1 MSVSVCEFGE
11 STLKDR
17 VKPPEVEPFTLIA
30 IERRPISIVYERAYT
45 DSVSFTLPSAC
56 SVAVHAVWVFRPTP
70 VAESNAPEPITV
82 PLGASGVGAGAGV
95 AVAAGVSVGTASVG
109 CGVAVGMTN

>member
-17 VKPPEVEPFTLIA
+17 VKPPEVAPFTLIA
-30 IERRPISIVYERAYT
+30 ISSVYERTYT
-45 DSVSFTLPSAC
+45 DSVSLTLPSAC
-56 SVAVHAVWVFRPTP
+56 SAAVHAVWVFRPTP
-70 VAESNAPEPITV
+70 VDESNEPEPITV
-82 PLGASGVGAGAGV
+82 PLGASGVGVGV
-95 AVAAGVSVGTASVG
+95 AVIVGVSVGTASVG